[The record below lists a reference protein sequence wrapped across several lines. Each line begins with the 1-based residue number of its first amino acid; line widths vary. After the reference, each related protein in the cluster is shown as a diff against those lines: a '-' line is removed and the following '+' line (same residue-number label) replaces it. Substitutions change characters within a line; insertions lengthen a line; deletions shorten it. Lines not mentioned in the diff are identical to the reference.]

1 MIWKIVT
8 PLKFVANFLLIII
21 IKKNQKFR
29 FYIIYKIFKS
39 SFSFEVAIPWDQNG
53 MEEAT
58 NANVNFLR

>member
-1 MIWKIVT
+1 MENCDASKICG
-8 PLKFVANFLLIII
+8 KIFVNN
-21 IKKNQKFR
+21 KKNQKFR

-39 SFSFEVAIPWDQNG
+39 SFSFEVAIPWDQND

>member
-1 MIWKIVT
+1 MENCDASKVCG
-8 PLKFVANFLLIII
+8 KFFVNNNK
-21 IKKNQKFR
+21 KKNQKFR
-29 FYIIYKIFKS
+29 FYIFYKIFKS